1 VEVTHFSEM
10 EAEFLHRVQTMVWCN
25 VATVDRKLRPRSR
38 ILHPIWEGATGWI
51 ATHRHSHKAQHLA
64 RNPYV
69 SLAYIT
75 SIHQPVYAD
84 CLAQWVDDLEQK
96 QRIWQLFKTTPPP
109 LGFDPAQDFV
119 RPDHETF
126 GVLKLTPW
134 QIVLV
139 NFPAESFEK
148 GTILWRNHASSR

>member
-1 VEVTHFSEM
+1 
-10 EAEFLHRVQTMVWCN
+10 
-25 VATVDRKLRPRSR
+25 
-38 ILHPIWEGATGWI
+38 PIWEGPTGWI
-51 ATHRHSHKAQHLA
+51 ATHRHSYKAQHLT

-119 RPDHETF
+119 RPDHENF

-134 QIVLV
+134 RIALV

-148 GTILWRNHASSR
+148 GTVV